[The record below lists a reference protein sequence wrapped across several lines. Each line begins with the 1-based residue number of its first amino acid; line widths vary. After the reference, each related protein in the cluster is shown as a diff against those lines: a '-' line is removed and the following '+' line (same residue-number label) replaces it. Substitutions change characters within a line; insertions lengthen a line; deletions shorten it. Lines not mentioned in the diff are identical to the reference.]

1 MFLQADPALISAH
14 AANVAI
20 QAQKILAAT
29 NMAAPMICGSA
40 PAGAEEVSAEV
51 ALSFNTQGAAHVA
64 ALNGAAA
71 ILAEAAVETEGSAAT
86 YTASELINEAAMLA

>member
-20 QAQKILAAT
+20 QAQKILTAT
-29 NMAAPMICGSA
+29 NMAAPMICGSV
-40 PAGAEEVSAEV
+40 PAGVEEVSAEV
-51 ALSFNTQGAAHVA
+51 ALSFNGQGTAHVA

-71 ILAEAAVETEGSAAT
+71 ILLEAAAETEGSAAT

>member
-1 MFLQADPALISAH
+1 MFLQADSALISAH
-14 AANVAI
+14 AANVAV

-40 PAGAEEVSAEV
+40 PAGVEEVSAEV
-51 ALSFNTQGAAHVA
+51 ALSFNGQGAAHVA

-71 ILAEAAVETEGSAAT
+71 ILLEAAVETEGSAAT